1 MSDHIDKVRAL
12 CQMMISANP
21 GDHFHAL
28 GLWFRQVERGEVVA
42 ELPYSEGVIGNPEN
56 GVVHSGPIT
65 TLLDSC
71 CGLAAVAALDE
82 LTLCPTMDLRMD
94 YMRPAKPGLPVQA
107 KAEAYRVSSSVIFCR
122 GSAYQEDVREP
133 IAHCVANF
141 IRMDAQVAGVMS
153 ARLDPLLASASTAL
167 SPPSSPPKQPDSIT
181 SLPSLRDA
189 IFVIQQQQQPELLL
203 ETLPYAQLLGMRAFY
218 HEGELVLHLPPSKSN
233 IGNPTLPALHGG
245 AIAGFMEM
253 SAAVH
258 LLMTMES
265 VRIPRVV
272 DFSIDYVRAGR
283 LEDTYVSCSVV
294 RQGNKLVNVA
304 ITAWQQDRQN
314 PIATARAHFLVD

>member
-1 MSDHIDKVRAL
+1 
-12 CQMMISANP
+12 
-21 GDHFHAL
+21 
-28 GLWFRQVERGEVVA
+28 
-42 ELPYSEGVIGNPEN
+42 
-56 GVVHSGPIT
+56 
-65 TLLDSC
+65 
-71 CGLAAVAALDE
+71 
-82 LTLCPTMDLRMD
+82 
-94 YMRPAKPGLPVQA
+94 
-107 KAEAYRVSSSVIFCR
+107 
-122 GSAYQEDVREP
+122 
-133 IAHCVANF
+133 
-141 IRMDAQVAGVMS
+141 MDAEVAGVMS
-153 ARLDPLLASASTAL
+153 ARLDPLLASASTTL
-167 SPPSSPPKQPDSIT
+167 TPPANPPKQPERIG

-203 ETLPYAQLLGMRAFY
+203 ATLPYAQLLGMKAFY
-218 HEGELVLHLPPSKSN
+218 QEGELVLHLPTNKSN

-253 SAAVH
+253 SAVVH
-258 LLMTMES
+258 LLMSMES

-304 ITAWQQDRQN
+304 ITAWQQDRHN